1 MEEEG
6 SWPRLGLLLLP
17 GVGVG
22 WLVIRL
28 HVFLLHMSRISLVS
42 HGMACLCRCG
52 LLGGFIDQPTQG
64 YNGNM
69 PSRWVRIVGVRGAG
83 WVPLGGLWFAGFP

>member
-17 GVGVG
+17 GVVVG
-22 WLVIRL
+22 WLVLCSLALFVSDRQLCITCPL
-28 HVFLLHMSRISLVS
+28 SLSFLV
-42 HGMACLCRCG
+42 
-52 LLGGFIDQPTQG
+52 GFIDQPTQG

-69 PSRWVRIVGVRGAG
+69 PSWWVHIDGVRDAG
-83 WVPLGGLWFAGFP
+83 LGPA